1 MEDTQGGREMRITED
16 RYTRERIRFDLAL
29 RMIRHEARTRT
40 IRSCT
45 GLSDDRIRKLYK
57 TYVETHTEPRIRR
70 RRGKSPRQV
79 AYFTRSTQTQL
90 EASLL
95 TSCFATFGLLKL
107 CGERP
112 VSENTLEFG
121 RSFCDAY
128 EAYLGYQRQHRIS
141 FEHAWFLRRVLAE
154 RVELCLNSCVR
165 CGSPFVCDPLAL
177 DQRGCPLCRSKDVAL
192 LSQFDRR
199 SPTERRQL
207 RGLRMLR
214 NSAKQA

>member
-1 MEDTQGGREMRITED
+1 MRITED

-29 RMIRHEARTRT
+29 RMIRYEARTCT

-57 TYVETHTEPRIRR
+57 SYIETNTGPRIRR

-79 AYFTRSTQTQL
+79 AYFTRSMQTQL

-95 TSCFATFGLLKL
+95 TSCFATFGVLKFY
-107 CGERP
+107 GDRP
-112 VSENTLEFG
+112 IPANTVEFG

-128 EAYLGYQRQHRIS
+128 EVYLGYQRQHFIS

-154 RVELCLNSCVR
+154 RVELCLDNCER
-165 CGSPFVCDPLAL
+165 CRSSFVCDPLSL
-177 DQRGCPLCRSKDVAL
+177 DRRGCPLCRAKDVAVL
-192 LSQFDRR
+192 LPHTNTGSR
-199 SPTERRQL
+199 SAENRKPVIR
-207 RGLRMLR
+207 
-214 NSAKQA
+214 